1 MELMNIMKFFGD
13 LLQAPCVGRSRLGG
27 GVKSQDAF
35 SKFCGIKDV

>member
-27 GVKSQDAF
+27 GVKVRMRLANF
-35 SKFCGIKDV
+35 VV